1 MSRDSRKRFD
11 RRALLLGAPPVELWP
26 SVDTSHLQ
34 WNERNKTNALYQ
46 ALWDL
51 FSDSPTTVAS
61 ILRQYGVHRETLY
74 RAARKCL
81 AKHPD
86 GQIWGFRAA
95 LKYVRTKV
103 YERQTAVQPVAY
115 ERTGCAGAFS
125 QLMRDYPAIE
135 QTIRKA
141 VRGRCQPVKPGQQ
154 VRQPIRDIH
163 REFIK
168 ACRDA
173 GITADRYPL
182 NTRRQAL
189 RSLSTFISSLVNE
202 DFDMAASHAGSISP
216 RAAPGAVEQAPAATH
231 PFDVVEFDGHRI
243 DLRLTIKM
251 IDPFGMEQTLELQ
264 RVWILVI
271 LDVYTRA
278 VLGYHIALGQE
289 YNKDDVAATIQAA
302 LTPALPRHYRIPEL
316 IVKEG
321 GGFPSAIVPQTAF
334 ACWDW
339 FRMDGAKS
347 HLAGDTLIRLNQIV
361 GCWTDNGPPATPND
375 RPYIERFF
383 HLIARHFAHRLP
395 GTVGS
400 SPDSI
405 ERALSDPKGDLR
417 LFVELPELED
427 MVHVLQS
434 NYNATAHS
442 GVGGKTPLEA
452 MAYSVRSPDWEV
464 RTVPMPL
471 RSNLCLMQEARIVQ
485 IKGSAASGTRP
496 HINFCHVRYTS
507 TILAGNSGLIGRKV
521 RIYYDVRD
529 IRAVKAFFEDGTELG
544 VLTAAR
550 PWNLTPHSLRLRQE
564 IHRLIAE
571 RKLIL
576 THDEC
581 PVVAWTRYRWRQV
594 KTSKR
599 AVNAL
604 AKAQL
609 SMVPHIELPPPT
621 SVDLSTACRVAD
633 VLPTTPEIPPAS
645 QCETVITSETVPA
658 DPPKPKVL
666 KIRRTITF

>member
-1 MSRDSRKRFD
+1 MSGAPRKRFD

-26 SVDTSHLQ
+26 NVDTSHLQ
-34 WNERNKTNALYQ
+34 PDEQDDTTALCQ

-51 FSDSPTTVAS
+51 FSDAPATVAS
-61 ILRQYGVHRETLY
+61 ILRQYGVHREKLY
-74 RAARKCL
+74 RAARICL
-81 AKHPD
+81 TKHPD
-86 GQIWGFRAA
+86 GKIWGFRAA
-95 LKYVRTKV
+95 LKYARKKP
-103 YERQTAVQPVAY
+103 YERQIAVQPVAY

-125 QLMRDYPAIE
+125 QLMLDYPAIE

-141 VRGRCQPVKPGQQ
+141 VRDRCEPVKAGKQ
-154 VRQPIRDIH
+154 VRQPIRDLH

-182 NTRRQAL
+182 NTSRQAL
-189 RSLSTFISSLVNE
+189 RSLSTFISSLVNK
-202 DFDMAASHAGSISP
+202 DFDMAASHAGGKNP
-216 RAAPGAVEQAPAATH
+216 RNAPGAVEQAPAATH

-278 VLGYHIALGQE
+278 VLGYHIALGKE

-302 LTPALPRHYRIPEL
+302 LTPAVPRQYRIPEL
-316 IVKEG
+316 IVKQG

-383 HLIARHFAHRLP
+383 HLLAKHFAHRLP

-434 NYNATAHS
+434 NYNATAHP

-452 MAYSVRSPDWEV
+452 MAYSVRSPGWEV

-471 RSNLCLMQEARIVQ
+471 RSNLCLMQEARTVQ

-544 VLTAAR
+544 ILTATR
-550 PWNLTPHSLRLRQE
+550 PWSLTPHSLRLRQE

-571 RKLIL
+571 RKLL
-576 THDEC
+576 PTHEEC
-581 PVVAWTRYRWRQV
+581 PVVAWTRYKWRQV

-609 SMVPHIELPPPT
+609 SIVPHIELPPPT
-621 SVDLSTACRVAD
+621 AADLSTTPLVAA
-633 VLPTTPEIPPAS
+633 VLPSAPEIPPALH
-645 QCETVITSETVPA
+645 CETVVPSDPVPA

-666 KIRRTITF
+666 QIRRTITF